1 MQEDFLKKLFQLIEE
16 RKESTSEDSYVKSL
30 LDQGILGINEKVL
43 EESLE
48 LLEAAS
54 DLSDDKKQ
62 KVIHETADL
71 WFHTMILLSNEG
83 IKIEQVLEELE
94 SRFGT
99 SGHLEKASRGVS
111 DEEK

>member
-30 LDQGILGINEKVL
+30 LDEGISGINEKVL

>member
-16 RKESTSEDSYVKSL
+16 RNESTSEDSYVKSL

>member
-1 MQEDFLKKLFQLIEE
+1 MKEDFLRKLFNIIEE
-16 RKESTSEDSYVKSL
+16 RKNSISEDSYVKSL
-30 LDQGILGINEKVL
+30 YDQGAIKINEKIL
-43 EESLE
+43 EETLE
-48 LLEAAS
+48 LLEATS
-54 DLSDDKKQ
+54 DLSDKKKE

-94 SRFGT
+94 SRFGI

>member
-1 MQEDFLKKLFQLIEE
+1 
-16 RKESTSEDSYVKSL
+16 
-30 LDQGILGINEKVL
+30 
-43 EESLE
+43 
-48 LLEAAS
+48 
-54 DLSDDKKQ
+54 
-62 KVIHETADL
+62 
-71 WFHTMILLSNEG
+71 MILLSNEG

>member
-1 MQEDFLKKLFQLIEE
+1 MTVDTGLIDEVAI
-16 RKESTSEDSYVKSL
+16 KFDTIDNKSN
-30 LDQGILGINEKVL
+30 LGHEKIL
-43 EESLE
+43 EETLE
-48 LLEAAS
+48 LLEATS
-54 DLSDDKKQ
+54 DLSDKKKE

-71 WFHTMILLSNEG
+71 WFHTMILLSNEEV
-83 IKIEQVLEELE
+83 KIEEVLAELK